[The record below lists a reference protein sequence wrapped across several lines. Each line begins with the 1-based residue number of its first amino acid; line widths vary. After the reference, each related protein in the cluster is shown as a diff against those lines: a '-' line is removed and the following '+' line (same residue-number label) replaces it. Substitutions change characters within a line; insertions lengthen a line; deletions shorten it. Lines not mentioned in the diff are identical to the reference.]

1 MGSIDCS
8 AGDSVLVSKRRS
20 AFAPE
25 FKAHLLLIYCASH
38 VSKTSDDP
46 EFILKMIEAGEAD
59 H

>member
-1 MGSIDCS
+1 M
-8 AGDSVLVSKRRS
+8 LVSKRRS